1 MKRVTLLLF
10 LALLLSGCS
19 STAGTSTISP
29 TNPPAAIPTATP
41 AGSVQLGT
49 GLSGSGQNVAIVDPK
64 TSFIAQDTFAFVIHL
79 AKPIGTTQ
87 LYGVITD
94 PQGGKVFTWDFVD
107 VQQSDTVL
115 SGLLPMLA
123 TILAEQS
130 GAALSPG
137 TYRLSVFA
145 NPGGYIDYA
154 NGTSFTYTP

>member
-10 LALLLSGCS
+10 LTLLLSGCS

-87 LYGVITD
+87 LHGVITD
-94 PQGGKVFTWDFVD
+94 PQGGKVFTC
-107 VQQSDTVL
+107 
-115 SGLLPMLA
+115 
-123 TILAEQS
+123 
-130 GAALSPG
+130 ALSPG

-145 NPGGYIDYA
+145 NPRGYIDYA